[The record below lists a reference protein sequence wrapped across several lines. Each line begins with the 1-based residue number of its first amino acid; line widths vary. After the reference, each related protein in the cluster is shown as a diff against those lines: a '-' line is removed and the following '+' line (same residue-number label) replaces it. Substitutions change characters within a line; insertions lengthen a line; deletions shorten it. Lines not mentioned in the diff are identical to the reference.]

1 MIPKMKSLLFLLTI
15 TLGLN
20 LTGCSNEDIYKY
32 SEQNTVVSNV
42 TDTETTSDN
51 DELEESIVED
61 PLNTEQE
68 TKSDLAYNIP
78 NNARKGIVIDSIDGD
93 TVKVKF
99 ENGDIESIRILL
111 INTPE
116 KDEKF
121 GCEASNF
128 SYKELNNK
136 TVYIEPDVEYR
147 DKYDR
152 LLGYV
157 WYEKDGQLKLY
168 NKEIIL
174 ASLAKVAYVYDSK
187 KHLDILNEAEER
199 VKYNRLDIWE
209 KEGYATNKGDKYD
222 MSVYEAKVPIS
233 NQSNSPNNSK
243 DIVYTT
249 RTGSKYHFNKK
260 CKGLSSASKIFE
272 STKQEAVNEGLGL
285 CGYED

>member
-1 MIPKMKSLLFLLTI
+1 MIPKIKNLLFILTVI
-15 TLGLN
+15 LGLN
-20 LTGCSNEDIYKY
+20 LTGCSSDDIYKY
-32 SEQNTVVSNV
+32 SEQDTVVSNI
-42 TDTETTSDN
+42 TDNENT
-51 DELEESIVED
+51 LESEEQEEAIVED
-61 PLNTEQE
+61 PLNTEKE
-68 TKSDLAYNIP
+68 TQNNTVYKIP
-78 NNARKGIVIDSIDGD
+78 KNARKAIIIDPIDGD

-116 KDEKF
+116 NNEKF
-121 GCEASNF
+121 GPEASNF
-128 SYKELNNK
+128 AYEELNNK
-136 TVYIEPDVEYR
+136 TVYIEPDVEHR

-187 KHLDILNEAEER
+187 KHLDILAEAEES
-199 VKYNRLDIWE
+199 VKYNKLNIWE

-222 MSVYEAKVPIS
+222 MSVYDAKAS
-233 NQSNSPNNSK
+233 SSSSNNSK
-243 DIVYTT
+243 DIVYIT
-249 RTGSKYHFNKK
+249 RTGSKYHLVND
-260 CKGLSSASKIFE
+260 CKGLSRASKIFE
-272 STKQEAVNEGLGL
+272 STKQEAKDSGLSL